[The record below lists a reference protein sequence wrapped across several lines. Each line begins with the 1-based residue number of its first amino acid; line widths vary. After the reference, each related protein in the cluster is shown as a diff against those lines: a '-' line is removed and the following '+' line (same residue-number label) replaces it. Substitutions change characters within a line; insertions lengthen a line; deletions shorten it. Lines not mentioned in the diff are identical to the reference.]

1 MKFEEL
7 VKTLDGDIWVE
18 IYSAVGDI
26 VHNGKLKDL
35 KYMPDRVMRIVP
47 QSTSRQ
53 LYLEIYVY

>member
-18 IYSAVGDI
+18 IYSQLGDKI
-26 VHNGKLKDL
+26 HIGKLKDL
-35 KYMPDRVMRIVP
+35 KYYPDRVIRIIP

-53 LYLEIYVY
+53 VYLEITVY

>member
-53 LYLEIYVY
+53 LYLEIYIY

>member
-7 VKTLDGDIWVE
+7 VKTLDCDMWVE
-18 IYSAVGDI
+18 VYSSLGENI
-26 VHNGKLKDL
+26 HIGKLKDL
-35 KYMPDRVMRIVP
+35 KYYPDRVMRIVP